1 MPIEFVVSV
10 DLRADKKI
18 LSVVSKVATKDDE
31 DGYSVACATS
41 PNGETIYVDVGVTWA
56 HDAISS
62 GLRRFLQVV
71 DHEYAHALS
80 GFSKVSDE
88 EEMMALRFE
97 RAGIWARPAYGKQDS
112 ECMGR
117 GRTLARPKSEYTH
130 TGLLWFVRTWFL
142 GNPFCFRLRGSVVR
156 QTDHIPVLV
165 KDDDKVVLW
174 FFPSRDGNAASIKR
188 TSNWVLAPE
197 YMVARSAADTAEVTI
212 SEFSVNEDI
221 LTIDSKS

>member
-31 DGYSVACATS
+31 DGYSVAGATS

-80 GFSKVSDE
+80 GFNKVSDE
-88 EEMMALRFE
+88 EERMALRFE
-97 RAGIWARPAYGKQDS
+97 RAGMWARREEKP
-112 ECMGR
+112 
-117 GRTLARPKSEYTH
+117 
-130 TGLLWFVRTWFL
+130 
-142 GNPFCFRLRGSVVR
+142 LRSQPPIV
-156 QTDHIPVLV
+156 
-165 KDDDKVVLW
+165 
-174 FFPSRDGNAASIKR
+174 
-188 TSNWVLAPE
+188 
-197 YMVARSAADTAEVTI
+197 
-212 SEFSVNEDI
+212 
-221 LTIDSKS
+221 